1 MEGDL
6 KMVKIRILWV
16 IPLLLAFH
24 SAKGQQT
31 CHGPDVNSAT
41 FIKGLNAMMDTS
53 QIAFR
58 ASLQMPLVTSSAI
71 ALVTDAAVCAQA
83 GFAADS
89 IFKVWAPSATLNPT
103 TAPIY
108 VIKIGTSYAVVD
120 LNSADTS
127 DGDWVFIFGPL
138 WEYRGSIAL

>member
-1 MEGDL
+1 
-6 KMVKIRILWV
+6 MVKTGLLWLM
-16 IPLLLAFH
+16 PLLLASN
-24 SAKGQQT
+24 SASSQQT
-31 CHGPDVNSAT
+31 CHGADVNSAA

-53 QIAFR
+53 QSGFR
-58 ASLQMPLVTSSAI
+58 ASLQMPLVTASAI
-71 ALVTDAAVCAQA
+71 TLVTDPAVCAQA

-89 IFKVWAPSATLNPT
+89 IFKVWAPSAILPAT

-120 LNSADTS
+120 LNSPDTS

-138 WEYRGSIAL
+138 WEYRGSISL